1 MRKISIGIFAV
12 STVILFILSTSVS
25 VTAATHRETTMVLES
40 RVREDLYQAL
50 VIMTP
55 QNVWDMD
62 NWTWTPDIN
71 NGDDVIIDT
80 TCEYLNANIYNP
92 PPYGH
97 TGYHYFYVE
106 GAYVKGVSTQ
116 EDDDHVGIYTYGSQ
130 GGIPERGS
138 TTITVGFYNLEEGG
152 TIHLYWYV
160 LADNIIKSVTDED
173 ENYGTIYLT

>member
-12 STVILFILSTSVS
+12 VTVILFILSTSVS

-55 QNVWDMD
+55 QNVWDRD

-80 TCEYLNANIYNP
+80 TCEYLNANYYVSGP
-92 PPYGH
+92 P
-97 TGYHYFYVE
+97 TGYHNFTVE
-106 GAYVKGVSTQ
+106 GSYVKGLNTQ
-116 EDDDHVGIYTYGSQ
+116 EDADYAGIYTYGSQ

-138 TTITVGFYNLEEGG
+138 TTITIGFYNLEEGG

-160 LADNIIKSVTDED
+160 LANNTKYSVTDED

>member
-12 STVILFILSTSVS
+12 VTVILFILSTSVS

-40 RVREDLYQAL
+40 WVREDLDQAS
-50 VIMTP
+50 VNMTP
-55 QNVWDMD
+55 QNVWDRD

-80 TCEYLNANIYNP
+80 TCEYLNANHY
-92 PPYGH
+92 
-97 TGYHYFYVE
+97 TGSYTGEHYFNVT
-106 GAYVKGVSTQ
+106 ASYVKGLDVRFG
-116 EDDDHVGIYTYGSQ
+116 DDHAGIFTYGSQ

-138 TTITVGFYNLEEGG
+138 TTITVGFTNVQEGG
-152 TIHLYWYV
+152 TIYLYWYV